1 MDVVHLSPW
10 KKTFQIFVIK
20 RMMDISYKGWGD
32 CLPDPET
39 LVQSGSPGQYVIDHY
54 VHNGNRKEWRSLESS
69 DLMKL
74 GDLGDQILF
83 SKIAY
88 RLSSF

>member
-1 MDVVHLSPW
+1 M
-10 KKTFQIFVIK
+10 
-20 RMMDISYKGWGD
+20 MMDISYKGWGD
-32 CLPDPET
+32 CLMDPET

-74 GDLGDQILF
+74 SDLGDQILF
-83 SKIAY
+83 SKIA
-88 RLSSF
+88 